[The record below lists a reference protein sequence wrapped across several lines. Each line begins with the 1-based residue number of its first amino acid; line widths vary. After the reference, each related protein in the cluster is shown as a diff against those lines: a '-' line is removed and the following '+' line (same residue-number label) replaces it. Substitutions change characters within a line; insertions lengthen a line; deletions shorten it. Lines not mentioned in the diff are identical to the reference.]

1 MGGQRNKHYGKK
13 RKAQDDAGD
22 VAPGHLTKNDECK
35 IIVLNFGQWSEKDEL
50 TKVLEASGHSFKA
63 VQKLNKLSYGFII
76 YEDKEQRDA
85 ALSVLAEIE
94 WKNGEKLEVKA
105 ALPKRSLKPMAKSD
119 DASSGEPGAL
129 KTVIEAVTPW
139 HNVDYAEQ
147 LERKED
153 AMKKVLV
160 KIVRQ
165 TRKEFADKQK
175 RVLEER
181 KRMRKQQKVET
192 IHDVVGGPALEVPV
206 PEWLDATGSLYIVAN
221 ETLYEQVLSSIENP
235 WVARA
240 KAEGIIGLVTFASEL
255 VGVHRDGS
263 LHTYQKHTTSWR
275 YLSNGPT
282 AAVTSLASLR
292 GHLLCATANGDIVRR
307 VVKGRRDVIEWV
319 TLATG
324 LGHVSAM
331 SVHQGFLYVATATGW
346 VKAPL
351 GPEATSVLEF
361 APAPE
366 MPYPR
371 VHGLTSHDAK
381 LIFVQSTE
389 DAARVEIVHVETD
402 GTLVSRTNIDAATSI
417 QGFASHKGLCCPM
430 EPIAASPILEGYR
443 NKCEFTFGYDVEH
456 KPVVGFRVGMFKEG
470 VVAVG
475 VADECINVPQVMKDI
490 CRTFQAHLETSSMPV
505 YDVMTHEGVW
515 RLLTIR
521 LSQRTNQI
529 MLMIQANPSSV
540 DAEAWTTEKTALVET
555 LTAAHPAIS
564 SMFVQEYTGVSAPTE
579 DHPIEHVFGATTIE
593 EELLGLKFRIS
604 AQAFFQVNT
613 PGAEVLYSL
622 VKRFAAASDATQVYD
637 VCCGTGTIG
646 ICVAQ
651 DARKVIGVELCKAAT
666 DDAAVNA
673 ELNNIRNI
681 SFINSKAEDVMKE
694 LLKKK
699 PEGEGAEF
707 LKEAVA
713 IVDPPRAGLHTKVL
727 RSLRDTR
734 PVKRIVYV
742 SCNPTVS
749 LINDATTLCGPCTSN
764 LRGTPFKPVFA
775 APVDMFPHTEHCEM
789 IIVFERVDV

>member
-1 MGGQRNKHYGKK
+1 MGGQRKQYGKK
-13 RKAQDDAGD
+13 RKAADSD

-35 IIVLNFGQWSEKDEL
+35 IIVLNFGQWSEKEEL
-50 TKVLEASGHSFKA
+50 AKVLEAHNHSYKA
-63 VQKLNKLSYGFII
+63 IQKLNKLSFGFVI
-76 YEDKEQRDA
+76 YESKEERDA
-85 ALSVLAEIE
+85 ALEVLDKID

-105 ALPKRSLKPMAKSD
+105 ALPKKSLKPIEKD
-119 DASSGEPGAL
+119 DTGEPGQL

-139 HNVDYAEQ
+139 HHVEYAEQ

-175 RVLEER
+175 RVIDER

-192 IHDVVGGPALEVPV
+192 IYDVVGGPPLEIAV
-206 PEWLDATGSLYIVAN
+206 PEWLDATGSLYIVSQDK
-221 ETLYEQVLSSIENP
+221 LFQQVLSSNEAP
-235 WVARA
+235 WVEIAT
-240 KAEGIIGLVTFASEL
+240 AEGITDLVSFTSEL
-255 VGVHRDGS
+255 VGVHKDGS
-263 LHTYQKHTTSWR
+263 LFTYQKHTKKWS

-282 AAVTSLASLR
+282 SSVTALASLR
-292 GHLLCATANGDIVRR
+292 GHLLCATTSGEVVRR

-319 TLATG
+319 KLASD
-324 LGHVSAM
+324 LGSVTAM
-331 SVHQGFLYVATATGW
+331 TVHQGFLYIATSNGW
-346 VKAPL
+346 QKAPL
-351 GPEATSVLEF
+351 GPEATTILEF
-361 APAPE
+361 GPCPE
-366 MPYPR
+366 ISAAN
-371 VHGLTSHDAK
+371 VFGLTSHDAK
-381 LIFVQSTE
+381 LIFVQKQ
-389 DAARVEIVHVETD
+389 DNDDLHVVHVETN
-402 GTLVSRTNIDAATSI
+402 GKLVSSTKIDITNTIS
-417 QGFASHKGLCCPM
+417 GFASHKGLCCPM
-430 EPIAASPILEGYR
+430 EPIAPSPILEGYR
-443 NKCEFTFGYDVEH
+443 NKCEFTFGYDINK
-456 KPVVGFRVGMFKEG
+456 KPVVGFRIGMYKEG

-475 VADECINVPQVMKDI
+475 SADKCINVPQVMKDI
-490 CRTFQAHLETSSMPV
+490 CRTFQAYLESSPLPV

-521 LSQRTNQI
+521 LSERTKQI
-529 MLMIQANPSSV
+529 MLMIQANPSNIEADV
-540 DAEAWTTEKTALVET
+540 WTAEKAKLIST
-555 LTAAHPAIS
+555 LTQTHPAIT
-564 SMFVQEYTGVSAPTE
+564 SMYMQEYIGVSAPSE

-622 VKRFAAASDATQVYD
+622 VKRFAAAGDSTQVYD

-646 ICVAQ
+646 ICVAS
-651 DARKVIGVELCKAAT
+651 DARNVIGVELCKAAT

-673 ELNNIRNI
+673 ELNNISNI
-681 SFINSKAEDVMKE
+681 TFINSKAEDVMKD
-694 LLKKK
+694 LLRKK

-707 LKEAVA
+707 VREAVA

-764 LRGTPFKPVFA
+764 LRGEPFKPVFA

-789 IIVFERVDV
+789 IIVFERV